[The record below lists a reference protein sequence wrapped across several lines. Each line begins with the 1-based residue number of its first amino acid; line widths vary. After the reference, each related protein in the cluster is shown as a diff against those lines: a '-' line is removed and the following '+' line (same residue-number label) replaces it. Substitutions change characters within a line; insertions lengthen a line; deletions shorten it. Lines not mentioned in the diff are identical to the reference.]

1 MKNVIFMMNVD
12 CKGEGRYA
20 TERTHGYQYC
30 EKSWREWADKHG
42 FEVLV
47 MHDPI
52 HDNDKMSIGWRRY
65 YIHDIFLDKKMIIYR
80 MYKGLDL
87 LYMRYL

>member
-52 HDNDKMSIGWRRY
+52 HDNDEMSIGWQRY
-65 YIHDIFLDKKMIIYR
+65 YIHDILSY
-80 MYKGLDL
+80 
-87 LYMRYL
+87 LYDVFSFEWHNPRTNFGF